1 MQYGNALAVHVH
13 EVPPR
18 HQHFSAFD
26 SCTVFGGFIV
36 LKSCQCASQLQPCLG
51 YKKPQGAE
59 EFLSLY
65 KYSHLLRDLIE
76 KKLLHICLQ
85 DTCMLHSLVLV

>member
-1 MQYGNALAVHVH
+1 M
-13 EVPPR
+13 
-18 HQHFSAFD
+18 
-26 SCTVFGGFIV
+26 

-51 YKKPQGAE
+51 YRTPQGAV

-76 KKLLHICLQ
+76 KKVA
-85 DTCMLHSLVLV
+85 TCMLRRYMYVTQSGDGLANQRQCRVMRSHR